1 MELMYPL
8 NIQQQQHSF
17 PNNYK
22 YLQEYLMI
30 NKNNLNSLELNNQ
43 INYFQKLSS
52 NLFIPPQCQTLIQ
65 QQILEIN
72 ENNIRKMFWEFLQ
85 NKNNSIQNI
94 NNNNLLLPPN
104 IYQQQLQSFLN
115 NKQITTN
122 NNFQI
127 INNYLNNNSSQN
139 LNNQLES
146 LSRNKL
152 GRSYNPGRPLGILE
166 RQRILDLYQRG
177 LKISHIAKIIGVTHS
192 CVSKIMTRYRRTGS
206 IHPRSSQ
213 LFTTPITTKNTSDKK
228 EIFKYSIPSAFK
240 KISFKKEI
248 INNCCFNKEE
258 INNKQEG
265 KQLII
270 ERQKIKKHYL
280 IEKFF

>member
-1 MELMYPL
+1 MELIYPL
-8 NIQQQQHSF
+8 NIQQKQQQQSF

-52 NLFIPPQCQTLIQ
+52 NLFIPQYPPLIQ

-94 NNNNLLLPPN
+94 NNNNNNNLLPPN
-104 IYQQQLQSFLN
+104 VYQQQLQSFLN

-166 RQRILDLYQRG
+166 RQRILELYQRG

-213 LFTTPITTKNTSDKK
+213 LFTTPITTKNTSNKK

-248 INNCCFNKEE
+248 INNCSFNKE
-258 INNKQEG
+258 IIQEEE
-265 KQLII
+265 QLII
-270 ERQKIKKHYL
+270 EKQKIKKHL
-280 IEKFF
+280 IEKLIE